1 MTRRPS
7 PTSLSLRGAL
17 TLGAVV
23 ATSAMA
29 VPVLAGGGIEVANV
43 RRGDVKFE
51 RHGNHLTVTAS
62 NGAIIDYNRFSIAA
76 GEVAQFVQPT
86 ANSRVLNRV
95 TGREMSRIDGALLS
109 NGIVYLVNP
118 QGIRVGGGAF
128 VNVGGFHAAAGAMA
142 DQDFINGI
150 DRFTGLTGQVTNEGL
165 IRAESVTL
173 VGQYVANRGTI
184 DVPDGVVAMA
194 AGDSVYL
201 QRGSG
206 PIMVSVT
213 RSQMGEDGSGKGE
226 QAGVSNTGTINVGK
240 GQAAMVSGDFYA
252 LGLDLSG
259 TIIGKSIAARGGK
272 DSTVAVNGTL
282 DASDAAGKGGT
293 VDVLGERVGLFG
305 DARIAADGATGGGR
319 VRVGGDYLGGNDAEA
334 PSADRTYVGPGA
346 RVTANALVDGSG
358 GRVIVWSDTY
368 TAFLGSIEA
377 KGAGTGAGGFVETSS
392 AGNLQAFG
400 RVETAGVNGWGGCGC
415 WIRAT

>member
-7 PTSLSLRGAL
+7 TTPTTLRSAL
-17 TLGAVV
+17 TLGAAI
-23 ATSAMA
+23 ATAALA
-29 VPVLAGGGIEVANV
+29 VPVLAGGGIEGAQV
-43 RRGDVKFE
+43 RRGDVKFD
-51 RHGNHLTVTAS
+51 RQGNRLTVTAS

-95 TGREMSRIDGALLS
+95 TGREMSRIDGALPS

-118 QGIRVGGGAF
+118 QGIRVGSGAF
-128 VNVGGFHAAAGAMA
+128 VNVGGFHAAAGAIA
-142 DQDFINGI
+142 DQDFINGV

-184 DVPDGVVAMA
+184 DVQDGVVAMA

-226 QAGVSNTGTINVGK
+226 QAGVSNTGTITAGK

-252 LGLDLSG
+252 LGLDLSFVRHVFLLEPL
-259 TIIGKSIAARGGK
+259 A
-272 DSTVAVNGTL
+272 
-282 DASDAAGKGGT
+282 DAALESQVVSRAHRMGAAAPVHVEVLAMRGT
-293 VDVLGERVGLFG
+293 AEEHMVALRC
-305 DARIAADGATGGGR
+305 GGG
-319 VRVGGDYLGGNDAEA
+319 GGG
-334 PSADRTYVGPGA
+334 
-346 RVTANALVDGSG
+346 
-358 GRVIVWSDTY
+358 
-368 TAFLGSIEA
+368 
-377 KGAGTGAGGFVETSS
+377 GAGCGGGAGDRE
-392 AGNLQAFG
+392 ARQQG
-400 RVETAGVNGWGGCGC
+400 R
-415 WIRAT
+415 RASG